1 MRLRSWSRFPSAPMG
16 TATGYRQSYTLVGVG
31 DSLTAGQDPDGPD
44 SLPYLQQLS
53 NWTDWRPYWNAGVAG
68 ETSTQIKT
76 RFLADPTLH
85 VQTAILWPGRGNDW
99 TSGTTSATVFAD
111 IDAMIA
117 AMAAA
122 GNDRYIVLGITTGGG
137 AEKPGGGGSGETRYN
152 NIIAHNIAAAARYG
166 DRFFDIRTW
175 LVNDGLE
182 ATGRTPTAD
191 DLIDRANDQIPRQL
205 RRDAD
210 NVHMNNAGYDAVAY
224 KVAELL
230 GELISGLPYDG
241 LVTEAGF
248 AQVIGAGTTSWSEK
262 VRSFTNAIAFNDP
275 IKGYD
280 VMTGSNRQYWFLA
293 GGGHA
298 RPEAAGSIDRY
309 ITGIGYGALGY
320 DCTGS
325 GNTAVGYNAGLS
337 LTTGPFNTIVGIRAG
352 DALTTGGS
360 NIAIGVDALTD
371 MVDGSENIAIG
382 RNALRAST
390 AANPS
395 VAIGYQS
402 MLNNTTGALNVAVGS
417 QSLRSNTTGTNN
429 VAVGDSALYANTE
442 GGGNVAIG
450 KFAGDAITTGSDN
463 VAVGRGAYSAGQT
476 SGGNVAVGVV
486 AMGSATGNTDCVA
499 IGNGAGENLSGADYV
514 VAIGA
519 GALPAAATG
528 NGSIAIGYHAGTLST
543 GQYNT
548 LIGFQAAD
556 NLTTGN
562 YNIFIGHNIDANSVA
577 GSNFMSIGNLIFG
590 ESVDGEGT
598 TISSGTVGI
607 GVRPTAAGPRLQVAG
622 SIYSDTGFYGT
633 EVTAP
638 SAPAANGFRL
648 FAQDNGAGK
657 TQLMVLFATGAAQE
671 IAIQP

>member
-1 MRLRSWSRFPSAPMG
+1 MIRASVTFPSAG
-16 TATGYRQSYTLVGVG
+16 AAVGYRQSYTLAGVG

-76 RFLADPTLH
+76 RFLADATLH
-85 VQTAILWPGRGNDW
+85 VQTAILWAGRGNDW
-99 TSGTTSATVFAD
+99 TSNSTSATVIAD

-122 GNDRYIVLGITTGGG
+122 GNDRYIVLGVTTGGG
-137 AEKPGGGGSGETRYN
+137 EEKPSGTGSGLTRYT
-152 NIIAHNIAAAARYG
+152 NIIAHNIAAAALYG

-175 LVNDGLE
+175 LVNDALD
-182 ATGRTPTAD
+182 ATDLTATSD
-191 DLIDRANDQIPRQL
+191 DLIDIANDQIPRQL

-210 NVHMNNAGYDAVAY
+210 NVHMNNAGYNAVAF

-230 GELISGLPYDG
+230 ADLEATLPYDAM
-241 LVTEAGF
+241 VTDSELS
-248 AQVIGAGTTSWSEK
+248 QLIGSATTSWSEK

-275 IKGYD
+275 VKGYD

-298 RPEAAGSIDRY
+298 RPESAGSIDRY

-337 LTTGPFNTIVGIRAG
+337 LTTGPFNALVGVRAG

-360 NIAIGVDALTD
+360 NIAIGADALGA
-371 MVDGSENIAIG
+371 MVTGSENIAIG
-382 RNALRAST
+382 RNALLAST
-390 AANPS
+390 ASNPS

-402 MLNNTTGALNVAVGS
+402 MLNNTTGALNVAVGR

-429 VAVGDSALYANTE
+429 VAIGDSALYANTE
-442 GGGNVAIG
+442 GGGNVGVG
-450 KFAGDAITTGSDN
+450 KFAGDAITTGIDN
-463 VAVGRGAYSAGQT
+463 VAVGRGAYSAGT
-476 SGGNVAVGVV
+476 VTDGNVAVGVV

-519 GALPAAATG
+519 GALPVATG
-528 NGSIAIGYHAGTLST
+528 SGSIAIGYHAGTLST

-562 YNIFIGHNIDANSVA
+562 YNIFIGHNIDTNSVA
-577 GSNFMSIGNLIFG
+577 GSNFMSIGNLVFG
-590 ESVDGEGT
+590 ESIDGEGT
-598 TISSGTVGI
+598 TISSGTIGI

-622 SIYSDTGFYGT
+622 AIYTDTGLYGV

-638 SAPAANGFRL
+638 SAPDANSFRL
-648 FAQDNGAGK
+648 YAQDNGAGK
-657 TQLMVLFATGAAQE
+657 TQLMVLFATGAAQQ